1 MGCNKSPDPQPLP
14 SLLESITIKS
24 SSLGTD
30 SITIRFRHDQS
41 GRLVGTDYIL
51 PRSNSSLYDFYEITY
66 PGSSVH
72 TRYGFDKGTPQN
84 RNSLRYA
91 DTMSLGN
98 NGPLVWRSGQTD
110 LAITGTDT
118 LSETARAVTVY
129 MYGPDG
135 LLRDFVREGQKV
147 RRFTDRLGRQFYR
160 LMEDTTSGSIVVQ
173 NGNAVSITSQVLGT
187 SFDSAQGSAQRAR
200 LRYTEIREYFYNSGQ
215 AMPPALANEL
225 GYRRHYLLDPL
236 LFATGPRFRNLP
248 NGENYTINYF
258 REDGS
263 LQDQA
268 REERQY
274 QYAFTEQR
282 LLSVIRLTTAQR
294 WEEHRYRY
302 NQD

>member
-1 MGCNKSPDPQPLP
+1 
-14 SLLESITIKS
+14 
-24 SSLGTD
+24 
-30 SITIRFRHDQS
+30 
-41 GRLVGTDYIL
+41 
-51 PRSNSSLYDFYEITY
+51 
-66 PGSSVH
+66 
-72 TRYGFDKGTPQN
+72 
-84 RNSLRYA
+84 
-91 DTMSLGN
+91 
-98 NGPLVWRSGQTD
+98 
-110 LAITGTDT
+110 
-118 LSETARAVTVY
+118 
-129 MYGPDG
+129 
-135 LLRDFVREGQKV
+135 
-147 RRFTDRLGRQFYR
+147 
-160 LMEDTTSGSIVVQ
+160 MEDTTSGSIVVQ